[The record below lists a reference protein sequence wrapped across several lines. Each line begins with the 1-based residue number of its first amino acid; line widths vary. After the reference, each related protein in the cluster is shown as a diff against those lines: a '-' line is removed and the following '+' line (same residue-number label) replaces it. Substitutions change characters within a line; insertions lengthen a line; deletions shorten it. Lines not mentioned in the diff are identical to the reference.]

1 MVNGVFVADFPPKV
15 NPNVLKPDVRKVA
28 DEFYKR
34 FEAKMKRPPAGHAAA
49 GFSAIWALFTDVLPK
64 AKTFEPDELRDIAL
78 KLTSPKAHWSMAAA
92 SSSRILTRPKTR
104 KTPVRICAHRSACGS
119 GRPTAMNKCFRQI
132 WQPMRQSWSHCRLGA
147 AANLVGPP
155 EINSCGPALAMLRPA

>member
-34 FEAKMKRPPAGHAAA
+34 YEAKMKRPPAGHAAA

-78 KLTSPKAHWSMAAA
+78 SLTS
-92 SSSRILTRPKTR
+92 RRLT
-104 KTPVRICAHRSACGS
+104 G
-119 GRPTAMNKCFRQI
+119 Q
-132 WQPMRQSWSHCRLGA
+132 WQWHQVH
-147 AANLVGPP
+147 
-155 EINSCGPALAMLRPA
+155 EF